1 MKYAAKKTAMM
12 LLTMVIVSF
21 LAFLAFQIIPGDAA
35 VNKLGSDATV
45 EAVEALRHEMG
56 LDRPFFVRYGE
67 WVLGALRGDFGASYS
82 YSMSVSQMLAGKLPI
97 TALLT
102 ALAFLLIVVISI
114 PLGIF
119 TAGHAGGRFDKA
131 LTVANQVLM
140 AVPPFFTGVLL
151 TLIFGL
157 TLRWF
162 TPGAFVAP
170 EVSFWR
176 SVGYLMFPAVSIAL
190 PRNAMTVKMLKG
202 SILTE
207 LERDY
212 VRTSYSRGNSR
223 RTTLYRQTMFAE
235 FELRIAELSRAGQ
248 TLTADLL
255 CEEYRKLN
263 EAYYGPDVVLDEN
276 IALEWARIPHFYY
289 NYYVFQY
296 ATGYSAAIALSQRI
310 LAEGEPAVRDY
321 LGFLSGGCSKT
332 PIERL
337 RGAGVDMTKP
347 QPVESALKLF
357 GELLD
362 EMEALLL

>member
-140 AVPPFFTGVLL
+140 AVPPFFTG
-151 TLIFGL
+151 
-157 TLRWF
+157 
-162 TPGAFVAP
+162 
-170 EVSFWR
+170 
-176 SVGYLMFPAVSIAL
+176 
-190 PRNAMTVKMLKG
+190 
-202 SILTE
+202 
-207 LERDY
+207 
-212 VRTSYSRGNSR
+212 
-223 RTTLYRQTMFAE
+223 
-235 FELRIAELSRAGQ
+235 
-248 TLTADLL
+248 
-255 CEEYRKLN
+255 
-263 EAYYGPDVVLDEN
+263 
-276 IALEWARIPHFYY
+276 
-289 NYYVFQY
+289 
-296 ATGYSAAIALSQRI
+296 
-310 LAEGEPAVRDY
+310 
-321 LGFLSGGCSKT
+321 
-332 PIERL
+332 
-337 RGAGVDMTKP
+337 
-347 QPVESALKLF
+347 
-357 GELLD
+357 
-362 EMEALLL
+362 LLLLHTCLHNTICQ